1 MTALL
6 GCSVAN
12 GFAPCSRSCGGGWP
26 GTRIDHDA
34 MLAVIAHGRGDRL
47 KCGVLVKYSRFGGMG
62 ATLVVAF
69 TEEDAAGLD
78 AFVAYVGEPA
88 EDVIGR
94 HIGILVSGQTAPV
107 INAAIEEGEDGNC
120 ADCD

>member
-47 KCGVLVKYSRFGGMG
+47 KCGVLVDQAKHILGECLNEG
-62 ATLVVAF
+62 AETLECPYDPPQALQ
-69 TEEDAAGLD
+69 GL
-78 AFVAYVGEPA
+78 
-88 EDVIGR
+88 
-94 HIGILVSGQTAPV
+94 
-107 INAAIEEGEDGNC
+107 
-120 ADCD
+120 